1 MTFPTPGED
10 ADAWMREV
18 RDPAN
23 LTAGPPIEHR
33 LGGVHAEY
41 QLAQIP
47 LGWAWHCNL
56 SHRDG
61 SAGGTPWKAEATRV
75 EALAAAKRTL
85 ARWLLG
91 SDDPHAAGLGHI
103 LNPDQPELDLDEA
116 TLGELH

>member
-1 MTFPTPGED
+1 MTRFPTPGED

-33 LGGVHAEY
+33 LGGARAEY

-56 SHRDG
+56 RHRDG
-61 SAGGTPWKAEATRV
+61 SGGGTPWKAEATRV
-75 EALAAAKRTL
+75 EALAAAKRTP
-85 ARWLLG
+85 AG
-91 SDDPHAAGLGHI
+91 SWMIPTPQTSGTSSTPTSQNSTSTRHH
-103 LNPDQPELDLDEA
+103 E
-116 TLGELH
+116 

>member
-1 MTFPTPGED
+1 MTRFPTPGED

-91 SDDPHAAGLGHI
+91 SDDPHAADLGHI

-116 TLGELH
+116 TQP